1 MKNKLKVCAAL
12 GAISFATLGSLS
24 SNVFADITYTST
36 NFPDEAF
43 FNCVKMNASVEE
55 SAASITK
62 TQAESITNLSCPKAS
77 YQFSNTTGIELLT
90 GLKKLTIEGQKNLE
104 TLDLSKNTALSGLIG
119 ISDNPKLKT
128 LKFGQAPGI
137 ETLFA
142 NHNALTSLDISGLA
156 GLSYL
161 NVTDNALASINVSKN
176 KALNTLLASKN
187 QLSDIDLSSNGSL
200 KSAYLYDNKFKNID
214 VSKINKS
221 LLGLWLDDNVLV
233 RTNFVAVQTTNKGN
247 YYASSSTN
255 GGTDGMFSPMI
266 LATGLGGLETDRSTI
281 TTPGAT
287 FHNNDGQCGAG
298 DAFCIIIDSN
308 ILNYQNYV
316 QLKYTGQPASEANIA
331 DGMDK
336 SKRNYR
342 LEINLEAYTQE
353 TSPSRP
359 GTRTPN
365 TGVFSEEDG
374 SAVGIIISLTSI
386 AALACIIYSV
396 AYGAKRYNNKVKFTK
411 SKF

>member
-24 SNVFADITYTST
+24 GKVFADTTYTST
-36 NFPDEAF
+36 NFPDEVF
-43 FNCVKMNASVEE
+43 FNCVKTNASVEVG
-55 SAASITK
+55 AASITK
-62 TQAESITNLSCPKAS
+62 TQAESITNLSCPETS

-90 GLKKLTIEGQKNLE
+90 GLTKLTIEGQKNLE
-104 TLDLSKNTALSGLIG
+104 TLDLSKNTALSGLIS
-119 ISDNPKLKT
+119 ISENPKLKT

-142 NHNALTSLDISGLA
+142 DHNALTSLDISGLT
-156 GLSYL
+156 GLSHL
-161 NVTDNALASINVSKN
+161 NITDNALASINVSKN
-176 KALNTLLASKN
+176 KALTILLASKN
-187 QLSDIDLSSNGSL
+187 QLSDIDLSSNNSL
-200 KSAYLYDNKFKNID
+200 ESAYLYDNKFKNID
-214 VSKINKS
+214 VSKISKS
-221 LLGLWLDDNVLV
+221 LVGLWLDDNVLV

-255 GGTDGMFSPMI
+255 GGTSGMFIPMI
-266 LATGLGGLETDRSTI
+266 VATGLTGLETDRSTI

-308 ILNYQNYV
+308 ILNYQNYI
-316 QLKYTGQPASEANIA
+316 QLKYTGQPASEAEIT
-331 DGMDK
+331 GGKDK

-353 TSPSRP
+353 TPPSGP
-359 GTRTPN
+359 GTKTPN

-396 AYGAKRYNNKVKFTK
+396 TYGAKRYNNKVKFTK
-411 SKF
+411 FKF